1 MRRYRYELFRNI
13 PDNTLAKSGVSA
25 LASYTM
31 LADDR
36 CPTFAVN
43 QEQLRSLDLKSTDMT
58 SKDETPACMLQVH
71 RYLIEQNGVVDPIS
85 AILSVS
91 KDDADDARVEQAIEV
106 IKNRPVGSQ
115 QGGIPCYQKMTSLR
129 LA

>member
-106 IKNRPVGSQ
+106 IKEGVFNGRW
-115 QGGIPCYQKMTSLR
+115 T
-129 LA
+129 